1 MDKRE
6 EIFLNKAL
14 EYKKQYRECAWWKFR
29 KSRELYKNW
38 QSALDLMVK
47 YGSK

>member
-14 EYKKQYRECAWWKFR
+14 DYKRQYKECVWWKFR
-29 KSRELYKNW
+29 KRRELYKSW